1 MIQRDEKIWEI
12 ISIKREIGE
21 EVEIPEFE
29 KPLKVVS
36 NETFAMKAIQEVSSL
51 KYFYDIEAP
60 IMYCLHYHICPAD
73 LQETLKIFKNGLREL
88 GWKVPD

>member
-1 MIQRDEKIWEI
+1 MNMRDKEIWEL
-12 ISIKREIGE
+12 ISIKRDVGE

-36 NETFAMKAIQEVSSL
+36 NETFAIKAIQEVSSM

-60 IMYCLHYHICPAD
+60 IMYCLHYGICPAD
-73 LQETLKIFKNGLREL
+73 LQETLKIFKNGLKEL
-88 GWKVPD
+88 GWKVPE